1 MQNHFIALL
10 LLGIVLIAGC
20 TNTQID
26 AFLKAYPAAKAFT
39 DQYPNAKINTVL
51 VDQKTT
57 VAQLIDISKECGVIP
72 FSDYYKSVIDDVES
86 NTKLTVWMD
95 AKTYKIVCVV
105 KDRIGIKTIIAAAP
119 TTTSTVTSSPPLQT
133 TSTIPAATTTVPQ
146 TTSTVT
152 ITGATTTT
160 VTTSSGA
167 TTTSTISSTT
177 STAGTGLTTV
187 TTKPSTTTTIPEGN
201 GSGEC
206 RISGV
211 INVRK
216 IFLDIIKYYPPTANY
231 ALDTQRENDA
241 ISTIKKF
248 CTEEIFAQLQAEL
261 CSKYSGGYFHRNF
274 LTYKSDGSYWISMSE
289 PSRSCSSATTSTATT
304 QSGVTTF
311 TYQTTTTTKPAG
323 TTTTVGGTATTTTAP
338 AQTTTTISGGITTT
352 STTP

>member
-1 MQNHFIALL
+1 MRKMQNHFIALL

-152 ITGATTTT
+152 IT
-160 VTTSSGA
+160 SGA

-216 IFLDIIKYYPPTANY
+216 I
-231 ALDTQRENDA
+231 
-241 ISTIKKF
+241 
-248 CTEEIFAQLQAEL
+248 
-261 CSKYSGGYFHRNF
+261 
-274 LTYKSDGSYWISMSE
+274 
-289 PSRSCSSATTSTATT
+289 
-304 QSGVTTF
+304 
-311 TYQTTTTTKPAG
+311 
-323 TTTTVGGTATTTTAP
+323 
-338 AQTTTTISGGITTT
+338 
-352 STTP
+352 